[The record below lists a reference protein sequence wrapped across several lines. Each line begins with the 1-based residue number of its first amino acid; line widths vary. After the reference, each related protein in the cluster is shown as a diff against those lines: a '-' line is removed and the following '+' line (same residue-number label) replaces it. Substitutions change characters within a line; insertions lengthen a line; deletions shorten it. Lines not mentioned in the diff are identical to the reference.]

1 MGSRMWG
8 GWSCTVTGGAGWA
21 TGLRCLDLA
30 LFGPTTVRSFR
41 CSRRQMVLELS
52 STAHAWPTANDDGA
66 ISVDILR
73 KLTGAGATAISNTRW
88 ISGDTCDGFCF
99 SDRVTEWIEEISK
112 KATTRIRIR
121 RRGRSSAEQSAR
133 P

>member
-1 MGSRMWG
+1 MVLHSHRGVLG
-8 GWSCTVTGGAGWA
+8 GTTS
-21 TGLRCLDLA
+21 LRCPDLA

-41 CSRRQMVLELS
+41 CSRKRMVLELS
-52 STAHAWPTANDDGA
+52 STAHAWLTANDDGA

-73 KLTGAGATAISNTRW
+73 KFTGAGATVISNTRW

-121 RRGRSSAEQSAR
+121 RRVRSSAEQSAR
-133 P
+133 L